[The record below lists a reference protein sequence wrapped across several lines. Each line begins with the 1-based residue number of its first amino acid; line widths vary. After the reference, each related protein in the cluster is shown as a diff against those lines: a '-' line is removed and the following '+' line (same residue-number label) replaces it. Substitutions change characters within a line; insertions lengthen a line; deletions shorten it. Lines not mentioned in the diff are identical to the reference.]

1 MRLKKYLLIFSF
13 LLILISGTH
22 CSKTEEKTSQAEEV
36 IPVRV
41 DKVKKRE
48 LKKTVR
54 YLGDIKANNHVEVY
68 ATIPNKITEIRARV
82 NDYVEEGD
90 LLATVKNTQMKQNV
104 KKARAALNSAR
115 SKYQNILSEWKR
127 NKKLYQ
133 QNAISESQFEA
144 IESNKESAKSAVE
157 QAEAGLESAQ
167 ERLSDTRIKA
177 PISGIISARNF
188 DLGDQPAQQRP
199 VYKIVAI
206 DKVKILV
213 NIAEEDI
220 GSVDK
225 GAQAIISVSSF
236 PNTKFRGKVSKIY
249 PTINPQTRSTNA
261 EIILSNKNHKLR
273 PGMYATVNIIIEQEN
288 NTLVVPNYA
297 IIEKTSREYLGGELT
312 NSKIN
317 IDRSAFIIDN
327 NRAKRID
334 IKPGIITDDYT
345 EVIQGLSAGDK
356 IVTRGEQNLND
367 GSKVEIIE

>member
-68 ATIPNKITEIRARV
+68 ATIPNKITQINARV
-82 NDYVEEGD
+82 NDYVEEGEI
-90 LLATVKNTQMKQNV
+90 LATVKNNQMKQNV

-297 IIEKTSREYLGGELT
+297 IIEKTTREYLGGELT

-317 IDRSAFIIDN
+317 IDRSAFIINN